1 MELKTSPLSPQGT
14 WLTTVLNEGDIV
26 HIETDWTDDV
36 AVIDD
41 RWELF
46 SFIKILIFISR
57 IQAYSFP
64 N

>member
-1 MELKTSPLSPQGT
+1 MELKPNPLSPQGT

-26 HIETDWTDDV
+26 HIQTDWTDDV

-46 SFIKILIFISR
+46 PSLEFLFL
-57 IQAYSFP
+57 
-64 N
+64 